1 MFHGITTGW
10 GLYINLIRV
19 LAQNRTVVLID
30 LEGIKIKSMSFQ
42 LPTPEQFANKVH
54 NILKRHKIKR
64 CSIVAHSFGSVS
76 CTWFLRYHPESI
88 SHITM
93 IDPVSILLMLPDVAY
108 SFLYRTPSNFF
119 QCIVYFCASRDL
131 TVSHMLHRQ
140 FWWYNNIFWLDDLPA
155 HIGLVV
161 GLAGND
167 QIANAKVLQQY
178 INNFRSQRLHKQRH
192 LRDDCSSL
200 TSMDTAAAAVRV
212 GTTDGQSAAAGGGR
226 GDDELVMRSRTNHDQ
241 LRCIRKQC
249 VSHSSSSEQYSEVAM
264 VQCVF
269 WNDFIHG
276 QILFPSS
283 SQEAFISTM
292 HTNEKLGVN
301 SDCAY
306 CHSCTSEGRKE
317 GLLPIH
323 IISISLGQ
331 CGVGH

>member
-76 CTWFLRYHPESI
+76 CAWFLRYYPESI

-178 INNFRSQRLHKQRH
+178 INNFRSQRLRKQRH
-192 LRDDCSSL
+192 IRDDCSSL
-200 TSMDTAAAAVRV
+200 TSMDTVAALVR
-212 GTTDGQSAAAGGGR
+212 TTDGQLSSAAAAGSH
-226 GDDELVMRSRTNHDQ
+226 DELFMRIRTTNEH
-241 LRCIRKQC
+241 LRCIRKPFA
-249 VSHSSSSEQYSEVAM
+249 SSSSSERYSEVAM

-269 WNDFIHG
+269 WDDFIHG
-276 QILFPSS
+276 QILLPSS
-283 SQEAFISTM
+283 AQEALISTM

-306 CHSCTSEGRKE
+306 CHSCVS
-317 GLLPIH
+317 
-323 IISISLGQ
+323 
-331 CGVGH
+331 